1 MVGSTW
7 TKEPAGAYKS
17 AILDLFKTGL
27 LFKGF
32 AVTGL
37 DGVARFIVTEDTD
50 FVYALD
56 NRHVR
61 EAVRFS
67 REDLTGHAE
76 YITEVPCRRSEAE
89 WVSH

>member
-1 MVGSTW
+1 VVGSTW

-27 LFKGF
+27 LLNGF

-37 DGVARFIVTEDTD
+37 DGVARFIVTDDTD
-50 FVYALD
+50 LLYALD

-61 EAVRFS
+61 EAVSLS
-67 REDLTGHAE
+67 REDLTGHAG
-76 YITEVPCRRSEAE
+76 YVTEVPCR
-89 WVSH
+89 